1 MKIYFHFIGLI
12 GLIALASCTSKTDN
26 STGQEYKTVK
36 IDTVRTA
43 SSLSVL
49 QFPGRVKAAH
59 DINIAFRVSGTI
71 ERIYVNEG
79 AKVRKGQLLA
89 RLDTTDYAVQ
99 LKATEAEY
107 QQVKGEAE
115 RVIALYNEGGTTP
128 VAYDK
133 ARYGLQQIEAKYKN
147 HKDMLAYAYLY
158 APFDGYVQKTL
169 FDEHETVAAG
179 MPVISIISQDTPE
192 VELNLPASEYIRR
205 NTFEKFSCTL
215 DIYPGKEYPL
225 QLIGI
230 TEKANANQ
238 LYAIHLKMDKSVMPL
253 PSPGMNTMV
262 SIYCRTEGQAIYSV
276 PGSAVWQQ
284 DGQTYIYIYQQD
296 NGQVLRTEVE
306 CLRLTGNGDMLL
318 RGEGLKAG
326 DCVVSSGVHH
336 INNGEKVKALPPVSA
351 TNEGGLL

>member
-1 MKIYFHFIGLI
+1 MIVGIPKEIKNNENRVGMTPAGVNELVKRGHTVYVQKNAGANSGFDDSQYERVGAKIV
-12 GLIALASCTSKTDN
+12 D
-26 STGQEYKTVK
+26 
-36 IDTVRTA
+36 
-43 SSLSVL
+43 
-49 QFPGRVKAAH
+49 
-59 DINIAFRVSGTI
+59 TI
-71 ERIYVNEG
+71 EEVYAIAEMIV
-79 AKVRKGQLLA
+79 KVKEPIEPEYPLIRKGQLLA

-115 RVIALYNEGGTTP
+115 RVIALYSEGGTTP

-215 DIYPGKEYPL
+215 DIYPGKVYPL
-225 QLIGI
+225 QLIGF
-230 TEKANANQ
+230 
-238 LYAIHLKMDKSVMPL
+238 
-253 PSPGMNTMV
+253 
-262 SIYCRTEGQAIYSV
+262 
-276 PGSAVWQQ
+276 
-284 DGQTYIYIYQQD
+284 
-296 NGQVLRTEVE
+296 
-306 CLRLTGNGDMLL
+306 
-318 RGEGLKAG
+318 
-326 DCVVSSGVHH
+326 
-336 INNGEKVKALPPVSA
+336 
-351 TNEGGLL
+351 